1 VVSELQLFG
10 AKTGNCLR
18 AAVGLSEAGL
28 TYTVRQVDLGGGEQ
42 RGAAHL
48 ARNPAGKVPVLVVS
62 GASEVVITQSGAILF
77 YASEL
82 APGRLLPPP
91 GSLSRI
97 KALEAYFYFATDV
110 IAANGFAFNLRSQ
123 GHHDGAA
130 DALTQRCLDALAGS
144 ERFLSDAG
152 YMGADTFSMAD
163 IAGFTITTAVSKSLS
178 WEKLP
183 RLAAWRDRIAQ
194 RPAVQQ
200 AMKAFD
206 GIPSH

>member
-1 VVSELQLFG
+1 MLELYG

-28 TYTVRQVDLGGGEQ
+28 TYEVRQMDLRSGEH
-42 RGAAHL
+42 RNAAHL
-48 ARNPAGKVPVLVVS
+48 ALNPAGKVPVLVVDS
-62 GASEVVITQSGAILF
+62 DVVITQSSAILF
-77 YASEL
+77 YASEQ

-97 KALEAYFYFATDV
+97 KALEAFFHFTSDV
-110 IAANGFAFNLRSQ
+110 IAANGFAFNLRTQ
-123 GHHDGAA
+123 GNFDTAV
-130 DALTQRCLDALAGS
+130 DALTQRSVDALLGS
-144 ERFLSDAG
+144 ERFLTDAG

-163 IAGFTITTAVSKSLS
+163 IAGFTITTAVSKSLP

-200 AMKAFD
+200 AMTVFD
-206 GIPSH
+206 RV

>member
-1 VVSELQLFG
+1 MSELQLYG
-10 AKTGNCLR
+10 ARTGNCLR

-28 TYTVRQVDLGGGEQ
+28 TYQVRHVDLRGGEQ
-42 RGAAHL
+42 RSATIL
-48 ARNPAGKVPVLVVS
+48 ALNPAGKVPVLVCPE
-62 GASEVVITQSGAILF
+62 GVITQSGAILF
-77 YASEL
+77 YASEQ

-97 KALEAYFYFATDV
+97 KALEAYFFFTTDV
-110 IAANGFAFNLRSQ
+110 IAANGFAFNLRLGQ
-123 GHHDGAA
+123 HDTAA
-130 DALTQRCLDALAGS
+130 DMLTQRCLDALAGS

-163 IAGFTITTAVSKSLS
+163 IAGFTITTAVSNSLP

-194 RPAVQQ
+194 RPALQK
-200 AMKAFD
+200 AMTAFD
-206 GIPSH
+206 L